1 MTFLNCQAILQ
12 TRAKRRDSIH
22 SSSCDL
28 IYISL
33 FVMSII
39 VTKCILAWSKK
50 LSYNIIFK
58 ILRFITLQ
66 CDNTYSAKDRF
77 AEPMLWLYII
87 RSLVWNI
94 RKSRKNW
101 KINELC
107 MGIILSNEIKS
118 GKQSQVTKIEDL

>member
-33 FVMSII
+33 FVISII

-107 MGIILSNEIKS
+107 MGIILSNGFKS